1 MCVCVCVHVCAHF
14 ALPKPTYLFY
24 IITLLTHPTSFFIL
38 HFQHIKIIYLLP
50 TCYHSNTWICQ
61 HREGGI
67 KNNDIHGA
75 TIIFIFRCYCGNMYC
90 YLQ

>member
-1 MCVCVCVHVCAHF
+1 MHF
-14 ALPKPTYLFY
+14 ASSKPTYLFY

-38 HFQHIKIIYLLP
+38 HSQPIKNIYLLP
-50 TCYHSNTWICQ
+50 VVATVTHGYAN
-61 HREGGI
+61 REGGI

-75 TIIFIFRCYCGNMYC
+75 TIIFNFRCYCGNMYC